1 MSYNS
6 RIQDSLTANLYRL
19 IRHMRAQSM
28 AEKRNSNLKK
38 GLITATEIKKEEM
51 GEKFPFLAI
60 PDNPNVLTM

>member
-1 MSYNS
+1 
-6 RIQDSLTANLYRL
+6 
-19 IRHMRAQSM
+19 M